1 WDDGRVKKPVA
12 TFGEASLG
20 GRSNLGTELMLRE
33 ACLQLIMSEPR
44 RCLSCPPR
52 MLPKA
57 REPKIWKRTSCG
69 ERQRLL
75 VPRLHP

>member
-1 WDDGRVKKPVA
+1 MMGELKKLWP

-33 ACLQLIMSEPR
+33 ACRQLSMTGPR

-52 MLPKA
+52 KLPKA
-57 REPKIWKRTSCG
+57 REPNIWKRTSCG
-69 ERQRLL
+69 ARQRLL
-75 VPRLHP
+75 VPLLHP